1 MIIDIIFVILLLMA
15 CFKGYSKGLIVALFS
30 IVGFIA
36 GLAAALKL
44 STYATERI
52 SAGLNAS
59 GKWLPFVS
67 FLLVFLVV
75 VLLVNL
81 GAKLLQKSVELIMLG
96 WANRLGGILLFILL
110 YSIFLS
116 IFLFYAV
123 QLHLLS
129 DEVVANSA
137 TYPYLKPIGPA
148 VIDALGTVIPIFKNM
163 FAQLQEFFG
172 QLPQQDAAPAK

>member
-1 MIIDIIFVILLLMA
+1 MA

-44 STYATERI
+44 STYAAERI
-52 SAGLNAS
+52 STGLNAS

-81 GAKLLQKSVELIMLG
+81 GARLLQKSVELIMLG

-129 DEVVANSA
+129 DKVVAASV

-172 QLPQQDAAPAK
+172 QLPQQDAAPIK